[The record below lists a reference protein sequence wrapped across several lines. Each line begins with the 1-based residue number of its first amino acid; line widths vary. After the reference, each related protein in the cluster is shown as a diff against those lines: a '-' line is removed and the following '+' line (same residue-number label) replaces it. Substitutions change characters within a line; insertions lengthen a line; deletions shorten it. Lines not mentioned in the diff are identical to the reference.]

1 MSLFRRT
8 GTLLLTDLLF
18 PAVGIVR
25 KEQDCTT
32 VWSEFSNEYTTRIV
46 YLRLVQCTTVQRVW
60 SLIKFLN
67 TFQVARVM
75 SIHELRFGC
84 ETKTR
89 LKKMDRS
96 NNNFCNHHSLC
107 TDSIVCNEV
116 RSLYLHITVY
126 YNELQSER
134 SAFRSMVVPRVCLP
148 GWHRSWVGGDNSHG
162 DDF

>member
-1 MSLFRRT
+1 MFLSCVGGWRATRRQLLLFRRKRT
-8 GTLLLTDLLF
+8 RCRLTDLLF
-18 PAVGIVR
+18 PTVGIVR
-25 KEQDCTT
+25 KEQDCTNSL
-32 VWSEFSNEYTTRIV
+32 VRVIQRINNKNNLFAFGTM
-46 YLRLVQCTTVQRVW
+46 YYTVQRVW

-107 TDSIVCNEV
+107 TDSIVCNEIYEAYTYIS
-116 RSLYLHITVY
+116 RC
-126 YNELQSER
+126 
-134 SAFRSMVVPRVCLP
+134 SMTNVSQKGPPLAQ
-148 GWHRSWVGGDNSHG
+148 
-162 DDF
+162 